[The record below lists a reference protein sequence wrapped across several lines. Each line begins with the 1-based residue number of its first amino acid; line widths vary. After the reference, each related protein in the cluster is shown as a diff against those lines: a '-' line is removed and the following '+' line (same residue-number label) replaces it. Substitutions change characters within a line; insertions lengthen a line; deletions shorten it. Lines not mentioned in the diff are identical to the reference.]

1 MSNNET
7 VATVV
12 ADDHWGPWRENGPW
26 QDGGGPP
33 AFWPIFPIL
42 WFLVIAGIITAI
54 VLFGRKRAAEG
65 PRRTG
70 EARLAERY
78 AAGEIEEDEYRA
90 RREVLREKPAK
101 PGGTTKE

>member
-70 EARLAERY
+70 EARLAARY